1 MKYLLDTC
9 VLLYATIDT
18 TKLSKTCKK
27 TLENSNNQLYLS
39 IVSIWEIAIKRS
51 RKRLTLSESTQR
63 FIDNAINDLG
73 IEILQVELSHIFQ
86 IEKLPFLHSDPFDRM
101 LISQAKV
108 EDLTILTND
117 KEIKSYDIHCLW

>member
-39 IVSIWEIAIKRS
+39 IVSIWEITIKRS

>member
-39 IVSIWEIAIKRS
+39 IVSIWEMAIKRS